1 MPKLK
6 THSGIKKR
14 VKITGTGKVLF
25 KRTGLR
31 HLNIRNSKANKRR
44 KRRMEQLIKGFEHV
58 VYRMMPYA

>member
-1 MPKLK
+1 MPKMK

-31 HLNIRNSKANKRR
+31 HRNISNTKANKRR
-44 KRRMEQLIKGFEHV
+44 KRKMEQLIKGFEKT

>member
-1 MPKLK
+1 MPKMK

-31 HLNIRNSKANKRR
+31 HLNMRNTKANKRR
-44 KRRMEQLIKGFEHV
+44 KRKMEQLIKGFEKV